1 MKTWQTLTCAALLS
15 TAAAAH
21 ADNEVFVYL
30 TSDSLQTQ
38 GMAMVLANQMQQQ
51 GASVSVLLCDGAG
64 DMAIKQHESEA
75 LQPLNASPA
84 QLMQRLMQ
92 GGASVEVCALYL
104 PNKPATADALIE
116 GVTAA
121 KPPQIAG
128 KMLDPAVKVFSF

>member
-1 MKTWQTLTCAALLS
+1 MKTWQTLTCSALLS
-15 TAAAAH
+15 TAVH

-64 DMAIKQHESEA
+64 DMALKQHESET
-75 LQPLNASPA
+75 LLPLNASPA

-104 PNKPATADALIE
+104 PNKPATADALLE
-116 GVTAA
+116 GVMAA
-121 KPPQIAG
+121 KPPQIAK
-128 KMLDPAVKVFSF
+128 KMLDPAVRMFSF